1 MNTEALIRQL
11 VILFVIAFL
20 GYGAV
25 KIGLLPKNTNK
36 VLSDLVI
43 NVSNPCTV
51 LCSVL
56 TGTRVLTHREVW
68 ILVGVAFCLHLFLIL
83 LAQVLVPLLGV
94 PPAERNTYRYMTV
107 FGNMSF
113 LGFPV
118 ISALFGQEALF
129 PAAIFVLMFQ
139 IFCYTYGSNL
149 FQKGAFRLKAIV
161 NPMILSTVVA
171 FLIYM
176 LELPVPELAQKVLTT
191 VSGITSPAAMLAL
204 GCALAAVPLGWV
216 IRQWRTMIFALLRLT
231 LVPLITWCLC
241 KPWMANELMLGVTVA
256 LTAMPVATNTTL
268 MAARYEKDEA
278 LAASGVA
285 ISTLLC
291 VVTMPLVLGLLF

>member
-1 MNTEALIRQL
+1 MNTGALVRQL
-11 VILFVIAFL
+11 VILFFIAFM
-20 GYGAV
+20 GFGAV
-25 KIGLLPKNTNK
+25 KTGLLPKHTNK

-56 TGTRVLTHREVW
+56 TGTRILTHGEVW
-68 ILVGVAFCLHLFLIL
+68 VLVAVALCLHLFLIL
-83 LAQVLVPLLGV
+83 LAKVLVPLLGV
-94 PPAERNTYRYMTV
+94 PKQERNTYRYMTV

-149 FQKGAFRLKAIV
+149 FQKGAFRLKAII
-161 NPMILSTVVA
+161 NPMIVSTLLA

-176 LELPVPELAQKVLTT
+176 VEIPVPALAQKVLTT

-204 GCALAAVPLGWV
+204 GCALANVPLGWV
-216 IRQWRTMIFALLRLT
+216 ARQWRTMVFAALRLT
-231 LVPLITWCLC
+231 VVPLLTWCLC
-241 KPWMANELMLGVTVA
+241 KPWMINELMLGVTVA

-268 MAARYEKDEA
+268 MAARYEKDED

-291 VVTMPLVLGLLF
+291 VVTMPLILGLLF